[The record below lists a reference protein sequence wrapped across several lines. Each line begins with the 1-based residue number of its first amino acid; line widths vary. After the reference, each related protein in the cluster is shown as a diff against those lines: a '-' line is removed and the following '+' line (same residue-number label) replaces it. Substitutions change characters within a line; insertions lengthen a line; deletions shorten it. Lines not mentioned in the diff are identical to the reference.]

1 MIAEPVEIYVDPES
15 ETGKLLAQAKGR
27 PLRLVSGGES
37 YRVEAVVA
45 EEGRLASGGETKRAA
60 EEIEPVTIEPITE
73 EVSDANDPWANYDP
87 ERARAAVRAL
97 ADANIFA
104 GVDLEELKRELKEQR
119 GQHSVGRPEW

>member
-45 EEGRLASGGETKRAA
+45 EGG
-60 EEIEPVTIEPITE
+60 V
-73 EVSDANDPWANYDP
+73 
-87 ERARAAVRAL
+87 
-97 ADANIFA
+97 
-104 GVDLEELKRELKEQR
+104 
-119 GQHSVGRPEW
+119 